1 MNNWLGSEV
10 PRRIA
15 CHRCGTEFT
24 CGLSD
29 SCWCAAE
36 TARLTMPRAG
46 KDCLCRDCLREAA
59 EAQTNIQS

>member
-10 PRRIA
+10 PRRLA
-15 CHRCGTEFT
+15 CHRCGAEFT

-29 SCWCAAE
+29 SCWCAEE
-36 TARLTMPRAG
+36 TTRLPMPRAG
-46 KDCLCRDCLREAA
+46 NDCLCRDCLRKAA